1 MFRGMRANRDPSAT
15 VLALLRPFPKA
26 TSGLQAD
33 VYLRQ
38 QILLTKQQLQMG
50 FINTL
55 AALLVAVTA
64 WGSTSPYI
72 VGGWTGLVCFLG
84 LLQVYG
90 FWRKRSSPE
99 PKSVS
104 GSYLKKAEYASLF
117 AGVLWGS
124 TSLLFQAPSGG
135 SELTLFLYVMH
146 AGMAAGVASII
157 TPLPRHVLRFSI
169 PCLMSPTFA
178 FMTYDGDFAVP
189 VTIMSVLLL
198 IALTNSSI
206 MSYKQFRASIARAYE
221 TLQATNTLSKA
232 INASNDTFAFY
243 GQDGQLVLANDR
255 HKDCF
260 STDLKRDFFGAVTD
274 GARTVRH
281 QDRWLLRSVR
291 DVESGGTVIVHTDVT
306 GLKQRERELVE
317 ARREAEEA
325 DKAKGR
331 FLSTMSHELR
341 QPLHVII
348 GNSTLMSSGSL
359 VELQPHEVQEYAD
372 DIHIHGEHLLRLIDD
387 IIDYSKVGLDRFRL
401 KPSRIDVR
409 AMIAKSVS
417 LAAQFEGVRD
427 YSALEVSVSPKLR
440 ELYVDEFV
448 TQRILISLLSNAFRH
463 GGNSSRLAIKAR
475 LDESGR
481 PYISVRDFG
490 SGLSEDDLK
499 RVFEP
504 FYQKD
509 NSLSRET
516 SGAGLGLTIS
526 RHLARL
532 QDGDVILKS
541 RIGAGTNATIILPP
555 TSYINPVSEEKAGTV
570 MTADQKTA

>member
-1 MFRGMRANRDPSAT
+1 M
-15 VLALLRPFPKA
+15 
-26 TSGLQAD
+26 GL
-33 VYLRQ
+33 
-38 QILLTKQQLQMG
+38 
-50 FINTL
+50 INSL

-64 WGSTSPYI
+64 WGSNSPYV
-72 VGGWTGLVCFLG
+72 VGGWTGIVVLLG
-84 LLQVYG
+84 IIQVYG
-90 FWRKRSSPE
+90 SWRKRYSPE

-104 GSYLKKAEYASLF
+104 GGYLKKAEYASIF
-117 AGVLWGS
+117 AGLLWGS
-124 TSLLFQAPSGG
+124 TSLLFSAPSGG

-178 FMTYDGDFAVP
+178 FVTYEGEFALP

-206 MSYKQFRASIARAYE
+206 MSYKQFKASIARAYE

-243 GQDGQLVLANDR
+243 GRDGKLVLANDR
-255 HKDCF
+255 HKDYF

-274 GARTVRH
+274 GSRTVRH
-281 QDRWLLRSVR
+281 KDRWLLRSVR

-325 DKAKGR
+325 DQAKGR

-359 VELQPHEVQEYAD
+359 VELKPHEVQEYAD
-372 DIHIHGEHLLRLIDD
+372 DIHAHGEHLLRLIDD

-401 KPSRIDVR
+401 KPSRIDLR
-409 AMIAKSVS
+409 SMIAKAVS

-427 YSALEVSVSPKLR
+427 YSSLDVSVSPKLR
-440 ELYVDEFV
+440 ELFIDEFV

-463 GGNSSRLAIKAR
+463 SGDDPRLAIKAH
-475 LDESGR
+475 LDDNGR
-481 PYISVRDFG
+481 PYISIRDFG
-490 SGLSEDDLK
+490 PGLSEDDLK

-516 SGAGLGLTIS
+516 SGAGLGLTIC

-532 QDGDVILKS
+532 QDGDVVLKS
-541 RIGAGTNATIILPP
+541 RIGAGTNATVILPA
-555 TSYINPVSEEKAGTV
+555 TSYLDPDVQEETGIEENAIE
-570 MTADQKTA
+570 KTA